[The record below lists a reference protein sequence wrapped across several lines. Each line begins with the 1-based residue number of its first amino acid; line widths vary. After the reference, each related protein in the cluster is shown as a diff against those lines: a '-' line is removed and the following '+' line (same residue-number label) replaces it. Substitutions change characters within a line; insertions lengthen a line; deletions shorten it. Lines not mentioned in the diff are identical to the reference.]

1 MIGLMVVLL
10 AFFMHGMILVLWGVV
25 AILGSGYE
33 IQGQNYVAMFQRS
46 EMSSGFH
53 YGNLMLVI

>member
-1 MIGLMVVLL
+1 MVLL
-10 AFFMHGMILVLWGVV
+10 AFFMHGMILVLWGVD